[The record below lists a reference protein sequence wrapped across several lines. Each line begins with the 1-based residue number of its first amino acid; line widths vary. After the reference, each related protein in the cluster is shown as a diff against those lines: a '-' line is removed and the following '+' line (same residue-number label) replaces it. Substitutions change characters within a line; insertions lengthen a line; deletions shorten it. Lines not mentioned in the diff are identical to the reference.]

1 MKRKEGNTMSKTT
14 EIKITRAGYL
24 YINGRKHVEKITPLN
39 IPQVYSLHVA
49 DECRKWADKNYRMS

>member
-1 MKRKEGNTMSKTT
+1 MSKTT

-49 DECRKWADKNYRMS
+49 DECRKWADKNYRMA